1 MGILVVGLGNPGAEY
16 ENTRHNIGF
25 KIADAF
31 ALKASASFNTSRYAD
46 VAEGRIKGV
55 SYTIIKPNTFMN
67 LSGNAVRYYMQQG
80 KYSAQE
86 IMVVTD
92 DLSLPYGALRM
103 RARGSSGGHNGL
115 QHIQEILGSDI
126 FPRLRCGIGA
136 DFSKGQQVDY
146 VLGRWSEEESKSLPA
161 FIERSVHAIEA
172 MGKIGIER
180 AMNQVN
186 TRGK

>member
-1 MGILVVGLGNPGAEY
+1 VGILVVGLGNPGADY

-31 ALKASASFNTSRYAD
+31 ALKASVSFVTSRYAD

-80 KYSAQE
+80 KFNAQDM
-86 IMVVTD
+86 MVVTD
-92 DLSLPYGALRM
+92 DLSLPFGTLRM

-115 QHIQEILGSDI
+115 QHIQEILGSDV

-136 DFSKGQQVDY
+136 DFHKGQQVDY
-146 VLGRWSEEESKSLPA
+146 VLGKWSDDETKSLSN
-161 FIERSVHAIEA
+161 FIERGVQAIES

-186 TRGK
+186 TRVK

>member
-146 VLGRWSEEESKSLPA
+146 VLGRWSEEEFKSLPA

>member
-1 MGILVVGLGNPGAEY
+1 MRVLVIGLGNPGAEY

-31 ALKASASFNTSRYAD
+31 ALKASASFITSRYAD
-46 VAEGRIKGV
+46 VAEGRLKGV
-55 SYTIIKPNTFMN
+55 PYTIIKPNTFMN
-67 LSGNAVRYYMQQG
+67 LSGNAVRYYLQQG
-80 KYSAQE
+80 KFNTHE

-92 DLSLPYGALRM
+92 DLSLPFGALRM

-115 QHIQEILGSDI
+115 QHIQEVLGSEA
-126 FPRLRCGIGA
+126 FPRLRCGIGS
-136 DFSKGQQVDY
+136 DFNRGQQADY
-146 VLGRWSEEESKSLPA
+146 VLGKWSEEETKTLSA
-161 FIERSVHAIEA
+161 FIERGVAAIEA

-186 TRGK
+186 TREK

>member
-1 MGILVVGLGNPGAEY
+1 
-16 ENTRHNIGF
+16 
-25 KIADAF
+25 
-31 ALKASASFNTSRYAD
+31 
-46 VAEGRIKGV
+46 
-55 SYTIIKPNTFMN
+55 
-67 LSGNAVRYYMQQG
+67 
-80 KYSAQE
+80 
-86 IMVVTD
+86 MVVTD

-115 QHIQEILGSDI
+115 QHIQEILGSDV

-146 VLGRWSEEESKSLPA
+146 VLGRWSEEEFKSLPA

>member
-31 ALKASASFNTSRYAD
+31 ALKASASFNTARYAD

-115 QHIQEILGSDI
+115 QHIQEILGSDV

-146 VLGRWSEEESKSLPA
+146 VLGRWSEEESKSLTA

>member
-1 MGILVVGLGNPGAEY
+1 MGILVIGLGNPGAEY

-31 ALKASASFNTSRYAD
+31 ALKASAAFSTARYAD

-80 KYSAQE
+80 KFSAQE

-92 DLSLPYGALRM
+92 DLSLPFGSLRM

-115 QHIQEILGSDI
+115 QHIQEILGSEA
-126 FPRLRCGIGA
+126 FPRLRCGIGS
-136 DFSKGQQVDY
+136 DFHKGQQVDY
-146 VLGRWSEEESKSLPA
+146 VLGRWTDEETTGLIA
-161 FIERSVHAIEA
+161 FIDRGVQAIET

-186 TRGK
+186 TRDK